1 MARPYSDKFLLG
13 LKTAD
18 EERVGIQ
25 LAKICVQ
32 SKFPAL
38 YIAHHFEVTRMTIY
52 KWFRGSYIAEKNCIR
67 IQRFIKEIKKDLENG
82 SLPVASAKGARA
94 YLSNLKVEQIKSL
107 T

>member
-32 SKFPAL
+32 AKFPAL
-38 YIAHHFEVTRMTIY
+38 YIANHFEVTRMTIY
-52 KWFRGSYIAEKNCIR
+52 KWFRGSYISEKTVLEFNDLLR
-67 IQRFIKEIKKDLENG
+67 RLKRFRKWFITCRF
-82 SLPVASAKGARA
+82 S
-94 YLSNLKVEQIKSL
+94 
-107 T
+107 